1 MIASTNEKLSRAA
14 IIVSGFDF
22 GYVVDRAIK
31 AGMPADEAHMAL
43 SELKEFL
50 LQCAALPDTD
60 LSPQSQRCDDLWHE
74 FIVSDTRAYFRFCEA
89 VYGHY
94 LHHDGVTLSAEALD
108 RARQNTIKVF
118 GLAQTDDVAACG
130 KVVACGKVTDGAEVL
145 QAHAA

>member
-1 MIASTNEKLSRAA
+1 MISPNHEKLNRAA

-31 AGMPADEAHMAL
+31 AGMPEDEAPAAL

-60 LSPQSQRCDDLWHE
+60 LAPQSQRCDDLWHE

-94 LHHDGVTLSAEALD
+94 LHHDGVTLSAETLEK
-108 RARQNTIKVF
+108 ARQNSIHVF
-118 GLAQTDDVAACG
+118 GPAQTDDV
-130 KVVACGKVTDGAEVL
+130 VACGEVTDSAEVFT
-145 QAHAA
+145 AHAAHAA